1 MIEKTAIINYLSKR
15 LSKSLL
21 GSYVNGSPEQRKFA
35 LMRMAEGLFY
45 RLTEK
50 EKENILKKI
59 NK

>member
-35 LMRMAEGLFY
+35 LLRMAESLFY
-45 RLTEK
+45 RLTAK
-50 EKENILKKI
+50 EKKKILIKI

>member
-1 MIEKTAIINYLSKR
+1 MIEKNAIISYLEKR

-21 GSYVNGSPEQRKFA
+21 GSYVNGSPTQRSFA
-35 LMRMAEGLFY
+35 LKRMAEGLYY

-50 EKENILKKI
+50 EKKKILTKI

>member
-21 GSYVNGSPEQRKFA
+21 GSYVNGSPEQRNFA